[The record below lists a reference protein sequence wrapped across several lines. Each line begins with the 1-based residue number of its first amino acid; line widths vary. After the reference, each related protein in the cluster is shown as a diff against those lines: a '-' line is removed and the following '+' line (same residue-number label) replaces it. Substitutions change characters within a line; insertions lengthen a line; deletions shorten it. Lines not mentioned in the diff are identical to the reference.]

1 MGPASLPT
9 PLSPAVGSR
18 RNAYRLACPA
28 LRPKALSGMSPG
40 ARAGAGS
47 VGGQVRSEDPSFA
60 LGSSETGRRAWLL
73 ERPCL
78 SEDGQFLETGPV
90 RPAFPTARPRGFNAP
105 GFDRSEDLPLPF
117 APPRGISRSRL
128 ERFQNLFF
136 YQGVTPSIRR
146 ANPRSRCVE
155 DAPED
160 RVGQASKARVIHF
173 QAKQRWTKVDK
184 STVRRTSFR
193 FPTSV
198 CLERSREALG
208 QRSRVSTALDTN
220 GEGDSNCPASPAAVT

>member
-1 MGPASLPT
+1 MLQGRNPRAFVRPHFGLGSSLSVGTLTILAAERRGGRLFGERCALTVSRSGSGAQREMGPALLPT

-28 LRPKALSGMSPG
+28 LRPKASSGMSPG

-47 VGGQVRSEDPSFA
+47 VVGQVQSEDPSFA

-117 APPRGISRSRL
+117 APPRGISRSCRN
-128 ERFQNLFF
+128 RFQNPFF

-146 ANPRSRCVE
+146 ANPR
-155 DAPED
+155 
-160 RVGQASKARVIHF
+160 
-173 QAKQRWTKVDK
+173 
-184 STVRRTSFR
+184 FR
-193 FPTSV
+193 
-198 CLERSREALG
+198 
-208 QRSRVSTALDTN
+208 
-220 GEGDSNCPASPAAVT
+220 